1 MKTHRVPNLSAVIA
15 LAATLNPL
23 CIAQQAPP
31 QGSSPQSSDQ
41 AAKPCGPHFNPDATC
56 IYVDQKDSA
65 GMLLH
70 KVEPAY
76 PPLAR
81 QAHVQGTVA
90 LAALIDKKG
99 NIERLEVISGHPM
112 LAPAAMDAVKQWKYK
127 PYTYQG
133 KRVAVETVIRVNFE
147 LQ

>member
-1 MKTHRVPNLSAVIA
+1 
-15 LAATLNPL
+15 
-23 CIAQQAPP
+23 
-31 QGSSPQSSDQ
+31 
-41 AAKPCGPHFNPDATC
+41 
-56 IYVDQKDSA
+56 
-65 GMLLH
+65 MLLH
-70 KVEPAY
+70 KVEPVY

-112 LAPAAMDAVKQWKYK
+112 LVPAAMDAVKQWKYK

-133 KRVAVETVIRVNFE
+133 KRVAVETEIRVNF
-147 LQ
+147 QFQ